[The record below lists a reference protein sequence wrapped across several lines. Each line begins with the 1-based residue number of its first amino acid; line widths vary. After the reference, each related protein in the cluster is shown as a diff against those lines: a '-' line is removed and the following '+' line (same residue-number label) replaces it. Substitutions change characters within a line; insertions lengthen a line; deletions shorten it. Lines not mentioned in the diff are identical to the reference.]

1 MDVSRQNAGLEM
13 SVIPYLGRKGAASL
27 LLLSPAVLVGSSTE
41 GKEHQY
47 VCLTPGKVIVCI
59 RAECILGW
67 LCSSVHLFFYLF
79 LCGNIEHLVTNQF
92 LFAHWLYS
100 LGSP

>member
-27 LLLSPAVLVGSSTE
+27 LLPSPAVLVGSSTE
-41 GKEHQY
+41 GKEHPH

-67 LCSSVHLFFYLF
+67 LCSSVHLFSISSPVGTLSTLLPTSFYLHTGYI
-79 LCGNIEHLVTNQF
+79 L
-92 LFAHWLYS
+92 
-100 LGSP
+100 